1 MNHSFH
7 SADRATH
14 YRVIGSA
21 FVAGLAICLI
31 GIGFFAKSEQQA
43 AAAPIVN
50 AGLPMATSDGGF
62 VIIR

>member
-21 FVAGLAICLI
+21 FIAGLAVCLI
-31 GIGFFAKSEQQA
+31 GISFFAKSEQQA
-43 AAAPIVN
+43 ASTPIVN
-50 AGLPMATSDGGF
+50 AGVPVATSDGGF

>member
-21 FVAGLAICLI
+21 FVAGLTVCLI
-31 GIGFFAKSEQQA
+31 GIGFFARAEQQA
-43 AAAPIVN
+43 APTPIVN
-50 AGLPMATSDGGF
+50 AGMPVATSDGGF

>member
-21 FVAGLAICLI
+21 FVAGLAVCLI
-31 GIGFFAKSEQQA
+31 GIGFFAKSEQRTA
-43 AAAPIVN
+43 SAPMIS
-50 AGLPMATSDGGF
+50 AGMPVATSDGGF